1 MSLGINLHNVVR
13 DVIETLNPDEDLIL
27 YQALEQTTLD
37 GWNLAQYAAPVT
49 VKGQVQSTPTAIT
62 QADGLNTNVDDW
74 TIWLY
79 SDSITQPGTVDR
91 YTGRTGDMI
100 QREDGRWYLVTG
112 VNTDFSR
119 IGWISV
125 TATLQTKGVEESQ
138 VVTTDDSTDD
148 S

>member
-1 MSLGINLHNVVR
+1 MHNIVR

-49 VKGQVQSTPTAIT
+49 VKGQVQSTPTAIK

-125 TATLQTKGVEESQ
+125 TATLQTKGVDESQ
-138 VVTTDDSTDD
+138 VVTDDSTDD